1 MPKRYSRYLP
11 GNTEFSLEEFPYY
24 WISLI
29 NAQYVLNIDFV
40 LKKFGLDNS
49 RRRVL
54 LALKDSPNASIS
66 ELSDTLISKMSTT
79 TKIVYRLKE
88 EDLVQ
93 TFSCEEDARITRVIL
108 TDKGHEMV
116 DKINNLTQVIMSK
129 SYEGLTPAQIDKLN
143 ASLKVLFKNLKT

>member
-11 GNTEFSLEEFPYY
+11 GNTDFSLEEFPYY

-29 NAQYVLNIDFV
+29 HAQYVLNIDFV

-54 LALKDSPNASIS
+54 LALHESPNASIS

-88 EDLVQ
+88 ENLVE
-93 TFSCEEDARITRVIL
+93 TFSCDEDARITRVLL

-116 DKINNLTQVIMSK
+116 EKINNLTQVILSK
-129 SYEGLTPAQIDKLN
+129 SYEGLTPAQLDKLN
-143 ASLKVLFKNLKT
+143 AGLKILFKNLKT